1 MTFISEFLITIF
13 ESLNLYSVQGG
24 LAEHLRG
31 MNLEGEAFSRQ
42 SIYNMV
48 FLALFL
54 INSIIIVNYYYGLF
68 NRIPFNR
75 TIWWI
80 INVFFGA
87 LIMFLIAF
95 LYSNNDFESGNFY
108 PDLNITTSDCVGFG
122 ITTSIFSLL
131 WSTLLSVLIK
141 WNSSVNK
148 KVPF

>member
-1 MTFISEFLITIF
+1 MDFITEFLITIF

-31 MNLEGEAFSRQ
+31 LDLECSDYTRQ
-42 SIYNMV
+42 SIYSMV

-54 INSIIIVNYYYGLF
+54 INSIIIINYYYGML
-68 NRIPFNR
+68 NRIPFNHI
-75 TIWWI
+75 IWWI
-80 INVFFGA
+80 LNVFFGA
-87 LIMFLIAF
+87 FIMFFIAF
-95 LYSNNDFESGNFY
+95 LYSNNDLESDNFCSS
-108 PDLNITTSDCVGFG
+108 LSITTSDCVGFG
-122 ITTSIFSLL
+122 MTTSIFSIV